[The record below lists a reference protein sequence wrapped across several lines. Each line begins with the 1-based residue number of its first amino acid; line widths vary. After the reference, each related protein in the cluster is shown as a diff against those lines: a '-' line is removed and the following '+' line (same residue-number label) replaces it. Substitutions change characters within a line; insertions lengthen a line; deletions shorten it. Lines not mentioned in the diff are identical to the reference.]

1 MLKFIIKSSLI
12 ATLLFS
18 IPLKANDFILA
29 NDNILNKQLV
39 AKISAIGE
47 EMLAKSEIFVGIV
60 ALDTLNGKTL
70 KDATLSHTTNLKKP
84 YIILSLVKKEHI
96 VDIFESDKDLLN
108 YFDKNQVLSVIPG
121 RGTIIPILANTKKD
135 SEPSYDAA
143 LLNGYADI
151 VEQIAKNKNIELQTA
166 IGNSNKNTINIFR
179 TIFYA
184 GILIVLITFLYYKF
198 RKKYAK

>member
-1 MLKFIIKSSLI
+1 M

-18 IPLKANDFILA
+18 TTLKANDFVLA
-29 NDNILNKQLV
+29 NDNILNKPLV
-39 AKISAIGE
+39 EKISSLGE
-47 EMLAKSEIFVGIV
+47 EMLTKSGIFVGIV

-70 KDATLSHTTNLKKP
+70 KDSTLSYTTNLKKP
-84 YIILSLVKKEHI
+84 YIILSLVKKEHL
-96 VDIFESDKDLLN
+96 VDIFESDKSLLK
-108 YFDKNQVLSVIPG
+108 YFDKEQVLSIVPG

-151 VEQIAKNKNIELQTA
+151 VEQIAKNKNIELKNA
-166 IGNSNKNTINIFR
+166 IGNSNKNTLNIFR

-184 GILIVLITFLYYKF
+184 GVLLVLITFLYYKF